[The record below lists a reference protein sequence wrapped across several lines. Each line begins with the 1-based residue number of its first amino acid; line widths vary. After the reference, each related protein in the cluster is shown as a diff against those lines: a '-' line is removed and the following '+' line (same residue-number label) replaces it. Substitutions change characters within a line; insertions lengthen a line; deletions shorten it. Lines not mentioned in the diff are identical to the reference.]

1 MGRGLNKM
9 KAKNVYNVIIFV
21 VLFLVSLV
29 FVIPFLWTFISSIK
43 PDNEIYSTN
52 IKILPTAVSW
62 IHYQKVFTQLGDF
75 LAFFR
80 NSLVV
85 SFFSVALVVI
95 FSTTMGYSLSK
106 LKYFGKPFFAG
117 VILLVLTIP
126 YVIYLIPIYIME
138 SNAAMLDTCWGLIL
152 PYVATNLPLAVFIMQ
167 SQFNSVPKELS
178 EAARIDG
185 CNQWKTFYKIM
196 VPVVKPGIATVII
209 FTFITVWGEF
219 TYARTLTTTPKSQTL
234 SVGITF
240 LRDEAA
246 SWQYGTLCATIV
258 LSLIPTL
265 IIFLAMQKYLV
276 KGIMEGAV
284 KG

>member
-1 MGRGLNKM
+1 MRTK
-9 KAKNVYNVIIFV
+9 KWISHAIIFV
-21 VLFLVSLV
+21 VLLIVS
-29 FVIPFLWTFISSIK
+29 FIFIIPFLWTFICSVK
-43 PDNEIYSTN
+43 PDAEIYSTH
-52 IKILPTAVSW
+52 IKILPSAVTMV
-62 IHYQKVFTQLGDF
+62 HFKKVFTQMGDF
-75 LAFFR
+75 AAYFM
-80 NSLVV
+80 NSIVV
-85 SFFSVALVVI
+85 SFFSVALVVV

-106 LKYFGKPFFAG
+106 LRYRGKAFFAG

-126 YVIYLIPIYIME
+126 YVIYLVPIYIME
-138 SNAAMLDTCWGLIL
+138 SRGNLLDSWMGLIL
-152 PYVATNLPLAVFIMQ
+152 PYVATNLPLGVFIMQ
-167 SQFNSVPKELS
+167 AQFNSVPKELP

-196 VPVVKPGIATVII
+196 LPVVKPGIATVII
-209 FTFITVWGEF
+209 YIFITVWGEF
-219 TYARTLTTTPKSQTL
+219 TYARTLTTTSKGQTL
-234 SVGITF
+234 PVGITF